1 MPFISLFNGL
11 KKGYFQLTAKYFKN
25 NFPSLMPV
33 RVGCPEVPMTVS
45 LVQMLQ
51 ITMKKTI
58 ALLALLSFTL
68 TYCGQKKAEED
79 PNKILYN
86 EVMDIHDEVMP
97 SMEELYRLK
106 KGLEE
111 KVKNSPDLVENKKQE
126 MESTILLI
134 DSASKSM
141 MVWMR
146 EFNPEEYEKEAQRDY
161 LEKELKRVKTVK
173 DVMLKALDEGRKAT
187 QDQ

>member
-45 LVQMLQ
+45 LAQMLQ

-68 TYCGQKKAEED
+68 TNCQD
-79 PNKILYN
+79 PNKVLYN

-126 MESTILLI
+126 MESIILLI